1 MLFKWQYLEL
11 IEFLNQNLKFL
22 NFRKISISSNS
33 GKKTTH
39 TYKQVR
45 NGYIALYIPITVL
58 ERGTALA

>member
-1 MLFKWQYLEL
+1 MFFKRQYLEL

-33 GKKTTH
+33 GKDKH

-45 NGYIALYIPITVL
+45 SGYIAFYIPITVL
-58 ERGTALA
+58 ERGMALA